1 MSTTSMKKVCAIA
14 FAMLIAAAAH
24 AADANAGKAK
34 SSVCAVCHG
43 ANGISASPDFPK
55 LAGQY
60 YDYLVQAITEYQN
73 GGRKN
78 PIMTG
83 QAANLKPA
91 DIADLAAYFAAQ
103 NGLYTKR

>member
-1 MSTTSMKKVCAIA
+1 MKNFCAIA
-14 FAMLIAAAAH
+14 LAMLGTAVAH
-24 AADANAGKAK
+24 AADVNAGKAK
-34 SSVCAVCHG
+34 STVCAACHG
-43 ANGISASPDFPK
+43 ANGISVSPEFPK

-78 PIMTG
+78 PIMKG
-83 QAANLKPA
+83 MAANLKPA
-91 DIADLAAYFAAQ
+91 DMEDLAAYFAAQ

>member
-1 MSTTSMKKVCAIA
+1 MKNFCLVALA
-14 FAMLIAAAAH
+14 VLVAGAAGAAEVE
-24 AADANAGKAK
+24 AGKAK
-34 SSVCAVCHG
+34 SAVCAACHG
-43 ANGISASPDFPK
+43 ANGISPSPDFPK

-91 DIADLAAYFAAQ
+91 DIEDLAAYFAAQ
-103 NGLYTKR
+103 NGLAAKR